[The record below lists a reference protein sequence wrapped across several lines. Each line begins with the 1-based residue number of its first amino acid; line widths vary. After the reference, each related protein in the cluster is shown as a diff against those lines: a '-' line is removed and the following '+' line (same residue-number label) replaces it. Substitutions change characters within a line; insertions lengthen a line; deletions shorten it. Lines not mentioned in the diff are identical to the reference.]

1 MLNKLKKENIQ
12 FANEWKKVREKGFFR
27 YVLSRIISLGIMM
40 FLIFIIEFLIADK
53 NNYVGVAIIYAA
65 VVFVM
70 SILSWVVNEFR
81 YKRSE
86 RN

>member
-40 FLIFIIEFLIADK
+40 FIIYIIDILISDK
-53 NNYVGVAIIYAA
+53 NNYVMTAIIYA
-65 VVFVM
+65 VLVFIM
-70 SILSWVVNEFR
+70 SIFSWVVNEFR
-81 YKRSE
+81 YKRSSE
-86 RN
+86 K